1 MDCRK
6 ASDLV
11 VRKRTTRKTGN
22 YSKSTRTI
30 SSTGRVTQSF
40 SSKPPGAS
48 TRRTVSFSNGKMR
61 TTYSTKQGG
70 NWTQVKTKTMTLVSK
85 PKPIKTVS
93 FSFGRSDRKKKEK
106 DYDDGEPGEF
116 SWFWFMIGMIVYPF
130 LLPFKLFGIWIG
142 WAFYLFIYFYF
153 FG

>member
-1 MDCRK
+1 MDCGK

-11 VRKRTTRKTGN
+11 VRKRTTKKTGN

-30 SSTGRVTQSF
+30 SSTGKVTQSF

-61 TTYSTKQGG
+61 TTYSTPQGG
-70 NWTQVKTKTMTLVSK
+70 GWTRVTTKTMTLVSK
-85 PKPIKTVS
+85 PKPTKS
-93 FSFGRSDRKKKEK
+93 FSFGGGRRKKSEE
-106 DYDDGEPGEF
+106 DYDDGESGDF
-116 SWFWFMIGMIVYPF
+116 SWFWFMIGIIIYPF
-130 LLPFKLFGIWIG
+130 LLPFKFGVWIG
-142 WAFYLFIYFYF
+142 WSVYVFLYFYF

>member
-1 MDCRK
+1 MDCGK

-11 VRKRTTRKTGN
+11 VRKRTTKKTGN

-30 SSTGRVTQSF
+30 SSTGKVTQSF

-70 NWTQVKTKTMTLVSK
+70 NWTRVTSQTMTLVSK
-85 PKPIKTVS
+85 PKPAKTVS
-93 FSFGRSDRKKKEK
+93 FSLGRGGRKKKEEV
-106 DYDDGEPGEF
+106 YGDGEPGEF
-116 SWFWFMIGMIVYPF
+116 SWFWTFIGMIVYPF
-130 LLPFKLFGIWIG
+130 LLPFKFGVWIG
-142 WAFYLFIYFYF
+142 WSFYLFLYFYY